1 MVERGKYL
9 SKLIAL
15 RDQHIIK
22 VVTGIRRCGKSTLLQ
37 MFRDWLG
44 NNGVADE
51 NIVSLNFEERESQ
64 RFATW
69 ENIYDFIIQ
78 NIHADKM
85 NYVFLDEVQMIP
97 HFERLVDALF
107 VKPNVDLYIT
117 GSNAYMLS
125 SELGTL
131 LSGRYIAINLQP
143 FSFSEYVCAFPED
156 TNSDRLFRQ
165 YINSS
170 SFPEAV
176 NLSLNS
182 PEMANEYL
190 KSLYETVVVKDIVK
204 RNNLRKF
211 DTLKQV
217 LNFLFD
223 SVGSVVSPNNIT
235 DVLRKNVTEKLS
247 HNTVLKYLQYFTES
261 YLIYPVRLYNIKGKR
276 LLQSNYKYY
285 VVDLGLKSIL
295 QSNAYDADLGHKL
308 ENVVYLELLSRGGEV
323 FAGRTDNGEVD
334 FVVQKYDGQKEYYQ
348 VAYTV
353 SDKKT
358 LNRELSSLRKIRD
371 SYPKYLLTMDFDNS
385 DIDGIKKTN
394 VIDWLLNS

>member
-37 MFRDWLG
+37 MFRGWLG
-44 NNGVADE
+44 DNGVADE

-78 NIHADKM
+78 YVHADKM

-143 FSFSEYVCAFPED
+143 FSFSEYV
-156 TNSDRLFRQ
+156 
-165 YINSS
+165 
-170 SFPEAV
+170 
-176 NLSLNS
+176 
-182 PEMANEYL
+182 
-190 KSLYETVVVKDIVK
+190 
-204 RNNLRKF
+204 
-211 DTLKQV
+211 
-217 LNFLFD
+217 
-223 SVGSVVSPNNIT
+223 
-235 DVLRKNVTEKLS
+235 
-247 HNTVLKYLQYFTES
+247 
-261 YLIYPVRLYNIKGKR
+261 
-276 LLQSNYKYY
+276 
-285 VVDLGLKSIL
+285 
-295 QSNAYDADLGHKL
+295 
-308 ENVVYLELLSRGGEV
+308 
-323 FAGRTDNGEVD
+323 
-334 FVVQKYDGQKEYYQ
+334 
-348 VAYTV
+348 
-353 SDKKT
+353 
-358 LNRELSSLRKIRD
+358 
-371 SYPKYLLTMDFDNS
+371 
-385 DIDGIKKTN
+385 
-394 VIDWLLNS
+394 